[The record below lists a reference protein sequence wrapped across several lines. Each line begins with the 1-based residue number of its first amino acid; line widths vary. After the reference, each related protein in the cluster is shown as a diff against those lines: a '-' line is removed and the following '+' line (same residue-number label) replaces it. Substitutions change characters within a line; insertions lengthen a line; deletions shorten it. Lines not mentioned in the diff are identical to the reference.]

1 MFIDL
6 QLLPRPRSLTY
17 SGGTMALPDRQ
28 LIVLDG
34 PAPSDLYFIGE
45 CVQQALQQHV
55 GVDWSIV
62 AGKHVPA
69 DRVGL
74 RLSVVPQTAGH
85 PQGYRLTIAPTT
97 ILITGATAAG
107 LFYGGQTL
115 IQILAQCGRELPHV
129 AINDRPDFPNRG
141 VMLDISRDKVPTLE
155 TLFDLIDLLASW
167 KINQLQLYTE
177 HTFAYQAHPEVWAEA
192 SPMIGQ
198 DILALDA
205 YCRERFI
212 ELVPNQNSFGHMRRW
227 LTQASYNHLAECPN
241 GCDTEW
247 GYFDDPFTLCPTDP
261 GSLDLL
267 RSLMDELLP
276 HFSSRQFNVGCDETV
291 DLGQGRSRDIIA
303 ERGKGRVYLDFL
315 LKIYRE
321 VTARGHTMQF
331 WGDII
336 MAYPELVSELPPDA
350 IALEWGYEADH
361 DFAGHGAKFA
371 ASGLPFYVCPGTS
384 GWNTIAGRTGN
395 ALENLRNAAEHGL
408 KHGAVG
414 YLITDW
420 GDNGHWQPLLV
431 GYLGFAYGAALAW
444 AYDANRDQDMAQAV
458 SLHAF
463 RDPTGG
469 MGRLAYDLGNAYL
482 QTGVLL
488 HNNSVLFRLL
498 QESPDDIAARDGLT
512 KANLEKTLNYI
523 DEATAALDDARPN
536 RPDADLIRR
545 EFRWAADMLRHA
557 CRRGIW
563 SLGRDDLTL
572 RQHLAQ
578 DAAQLQ
584 TEHRQIW
591 LARNRSGG
599 LSDSQARFEKMRR
612 DYDELIQT

>member
-1 MFIDL
+1 MAIDL
-6 QLLPRPRSLTY
+6 QLLPRPHSLTY
-17 SGGTMALPDRQ
+17 SGGTTVLPDRQ
-28 LIVLDG
+28 FIVLGG
-34 PAPSDLYFIGE
+34 PAPPDLFLIGE
-45 CVQQALQQHV
+45 RLQQALQQHAE
-55 GVDWSIV
+55 VDWSIV
-62 AGKHVPA
+62 TGKNVPA

-74 RLSVVPQTAGH
+74 RLSAAPQAANH
-85 PQGYRLTIAPTT
+85 PQGYRLAITPTSM
-97 ILITGATAAG
+97 LISAGTAAG

-115 IQILAQCGRELPHV
+115 IQMLAQGGRELPQV
-129 AINDRPDFPNRG
+129 VINDRPDFPNRG

-167 KINQLQLYTE
+167 KFNQLQLYTE
-177 HTFAYQAHPEVWAEA
+177 HTFAYQAHPEVWAET
-192 SPMIGQ
+192 SPLTGQ
-198 DILALDA
+198 EILALDD
-205 YCRERFI
+205 YCRARFI

-227 LTQASYNHLAECPN
+227 LTLARYNHLAECPA

-247 GYFDDPFTLCPTDP
+247 GYFDEPFTLCPGDP

-291 DLGQGRSRDIIA
+291 DLGQGRSRAVIA
-303 ERGKGRVYLDFL
+303 ERGQGRVYLDFL

-321 VTARGHTMQF
+321 VSARGRTMQF

-336 MAYPELVSELPPDA
+336 MAYPELVSELPPDV

-361 DFAGHGAKFA
+361 AFADHSAKFA

-384 GWNTIAGRTGN
+384 SWNTIAGRTNN

-408 KHGAVG
+408 KHGAAG

-420 GDNGHWQPLLV
+420 GDNGHWQPLPV
-431 GYLGFAYGAALAW
+431 SYLGWAYGAGLAW
-444 AYDANRDQDMAQAV
+444 AYDANREQDMAQAV

-463 RDPTGG
+463 RDPTGIL
-469 MGRLAYDLGNAYL
+469 GRVAYDLGNAYL
-482 QTGVLL
+482 EAAVPI
-488 HNNSVLFRLL
+488 HNNSVLFRIL
-498 QESPDDIAARDGLT
+498 QESPVDIAARAGLT

-523 DEATAALDDARPN
+523 DEVTAALDDARPN

-563 SLGRDDLTL
+563 SLGQDDFAM
-572 RQHLAQ
+572 RQQLAQ
-578 DAAQLQ
+578 HAAQLQ

-612 DYDELIQT
+612 DYDELIKA